1 VAQSVVVT
9 WPHAAPLEAAWA
21 AALDALATLDPWTL
35 DDTPD
40 ADGRPRVA
48 ALTPLDAATLT
59 TRLDALGL
67 PLGCQVHVEAPRLSA
82 RFDERAR
89 ATRVGPLWV
98 VPPERAVPSGARHV
112 LRVDALRAFGAGTHE
127 TTGMCLAWIV
137 AHAPLGAVLDVGT
150 GSGVLALAAL
160 SLGAPSAVGVEIDPD
175 ARVTARANARR
186 MGLALQVP
194 EDGLEAIE
202 GAFDVVL
209 ANVRTPVL
217 VAHAARLAARTRP
230 GGALVV
236 SGVRVEEQ
244 AELVEA
250 FAPHVGAPVHVEVVG
265 EWCRI
270 DYARGPA

>member
-1 VAQSVVVT
+1 VAQAVVVT
-9 WPHAAPLEAAWA
+9 WPGEAGPQAWA
-21 AALDALATLDPWTL
+21 AALDALATLGPWTL
-35 DDTPD
+35 DDAAD
-40 ADGRPRVA
+40 ADGRARIV
-48 ALTPLDAATLT
+48 ALTPLDGATLAA
-59 TRLDALGL
+59 RVDALAL
-67 PLGCQVHVEAPRLSA
+67 PVGCQVHVEAPRITA

-89 ATRVGPLWV
+89 ATRVGPLWI

-160 SLGAPSAVGVEIDPD
+160 ALGAPSALGVEIDAD
-175 ARVTARANARR
+175 ARATARANARR

-194 EDGLEAIE
+194 DDGLEAIE
-202 GAFDVVL
+202 GEFDVVL

-217 VAHAARLAARTRP
+217 VAHAARLVARTRP

-250 FAPHVGAPVHVEVVG
+250 FAPLVGAPVHVEVVG
-265 EWCRI
+265 EWCRL
-270 DYARGPA
+270 DYTRGEA